1 MYTIVYHKH
10 PDTQKQKGNDIMWQ
24 EALQLSSGVADER
37 FFILNENGFQNGFSL
52 GTPVRAGGIN
62 AQFGWTY
69 SNNEIFTE
77 TKDEGTNNS
86 ITLNGT
92 IANNNYKYFIL
103 DFSCTAGRYIKY
115 SIFNY
120 SESKRHLS
128 IFFTHGIYLG
138 LTNTVDETPTSLDLD
153 TNTTYFI
160 IDDSQ
165 NILSGNETIT
175 IHRIWLGT

>member
-1 MYTIVYHKH
+1 MF
-10 PDTQKQKGNDIMWQ
+10 QKM
-24 EALQLSSGVADER
+24 LQVGSSGGSNER

-52 GTPVRAGGIN
+52 GVPVHAGGIN

-77 TKDEGTNNS
+77 AKGEQSNSS

-92 IANNNYKYFIL
+92 IANNNYKYFIM
-103 DFSCTAGRYIKY
+103 DFSCTSGRYIRA
-115 SIFNY
+115 SEFNY

-128 IFFTHGIYLG
+128 IFFTHGRYFG
-138 LTNTVDETPTSLDLD
+138 LVFTMDETPTTLD
-153 TNTTYFI
+153 NNKVYFVAG
-160 IDDSQ
+160 DN
-165 NILSGNETIT
+165 NILKGYETVT

>member
-1 MYTIVYHKH
+1 MF
-10 PDTQKQKGNDIMWQ
+10 QKM
-24 EALQLSSGVADER
+24 LQVGSGGGTDER

-52 GTPVRAGGIN
+52 GVPVTAGGLN

-77 TKDEGTNNS
+77 TKGASTNNS

-92 IANNNYKYFIL
+92 IANNNYKYFII
-103 DFSCTAGRYIKY
+103 DFSCTSGRHIGY
-115 SIFNY
+115 SKFDY

-138 LTNTVDETPTSLDLD
+138 LTFTMDETPTSLDNG
-153 TNTTYFI
+153 TVYFLNN
-160 IDDSQ
+160 D
-165 NILSGNETIT
+165 NVFNANETVT
-175 IHRIWLGT
+175 IHRIWLGI

>member
-1 MYTIVYHKH
+1 
-10 PDTQKQKGNDIMWQ
+10 MWQ
-24 EALQLSSGVADER
+24 EALQLSGVGTDER

-52 GTPVRAGGIN
+52 GVPVRAGAIN

-77 TKDEGTNNS
+77 TKGENTNNS

-92 IANNNYKYFIL
+92 IANNNYNYFIM
-103 DFSCTAGRYIKY
+103 DFSCTAGRYTMASK
-115 SIFNY
+115 FNY

-128 IFFTHGIYLG
+128 IFLTHGLYLG
-138 LTNTVDETPTSLDLD
+138 LTNTMDETPTSLDLD

-160 IDDSQ
+160 EAQI
-165 NILSGNETIT
+165 ILRGNETIT

>member
-1 MYTIVYHKH
+1 
-10 PDTQKQKGNDIMWQ
+10 MWQ
-24 EALQLSSGVADER
+24 EALQLSGGGTDER

-52 GTPVRAGGIN
+52 GVPVYAGGIN

-77 TKDEGTNNS
+77 VKGENTNNS

-103 DFSCTAGRYIKY
+103 DFSCTAGRYIA
-115 SIFNY
+115 FLEFDY

-128 IFFTHGIYLG
+128 IFFTHGLYLG
-138 LTNTVDETPTSLDLD
+138 LSNTIDETPTTLD
-153 TNTTYFI
+153 NGKIYFAV
-160 IDDSQ
+160 
-165 NILSGNETIT
+165 NGNPLRGNETIT
-175 IHRIWLGT
+175 IHRIWLGI

>member
-1 MYTIVYHKH
+1 
-10 PDTQKQKGNDIMWQ
+10 MWQ
-24 EALQLSSGVADER
+24 EALQLSGGGTDER

-52 GTPVRAGGIN
+52 GVPVPAGGFN

-77 TKDEGTNNS
+77 TKGDRTNNS

-92 IANNNYKYFIL
+92 IANNNYKYFII
-103 DFSCTAGRYIKY
+103 DFSCTSGRYIRALE
-115 SIFNY
+115 FNY

-138 LTNTVDETPTSLDLD
+138 LTFTMDETPTTLDND
-153 TNTTYFI
+153 KIYFV
-160 IDDSQ
+160 DAQ
-165 NILSGNETIT
+165 NVLNANETVT

>member
-1 MYTIVYHKH
+1 MF
-10 PDTQKQKGNDIMWQ
+10 QEMLQGGNGGGTD
-24 EALQLSSGVADER
+24 DR

-52 GTPVRAGGIN
+52 GVPVRAGAIN

-77 TKDEGTNNS
+77 TKGERTNNS

-92 IANNNYKYFIL
+92 IANNNYNYFII
-103 DFSCTAGRYIKY
+103 DFSCTAGRYIK
-115 SIFNY
+115 SSKFNY

-138 LTNTVDETPTSLDLD
+138 LTYTMDETPTSLDND
-153 TNTTYFI
+153 TVYFVVEG
-160 IDDSQ
+160 
-165 NILSGNETIT
+165 NPLNANETVT

>member
-1 MYTIVYHKH
+1 
-10 PDTQKQKGNDIMWQ
+10 MWQ
-24 EALQLSSGVADER
+24 EALQLSSGGGTDER

-52 GTPVRAGGIN
+52 GVPVTAGAIN
-62 AQFGWTY
+62 PQFGWTY

-77 TKDEGTNNS
+77 TKGANTNNS

-92 IANNNYKYFIL
+92 IANNNYKYFII
-103 DFSCTAGRYIKY
+103 DFSCTAGRHIGY
-115 SIFNY
+115 SKFDY

-138 LTNTVDETPTSLDLD
+138 LTNTMDETPTTLD
-153 TNTTYFI
+153 NEAPYFT
-160 IDDSQ
+160 DSKDV
-165 NILSGNETIT
+165 LKTNETVT

>member
-1 MYTIVYHKH
+1 MF
-10 PDTQKQKGNDIMWQ
+10 QKM
-24 EALQLSSGVADER
+24 LQVGSSGGTDER

-52 GTPVRAGGIN
+52 GVPVHAGGLN

-77 TKDEGTNNS
+77 TKAINTNNS

-92 IANNNYKYFIL
+92 IANNNYKYFIM
-103 DFSCTAGRYIKY
+103 DFSYSSGRHIGY
-115 SIFNY
+115 SKFNY

-128 IFFTHGIYLG
+128 IFFTHGLYFG
-138 LTNTVDETPTSLDLD
+138 LTNTMDETPTSLD
-153 TNTTYFI
+153 NGTTYFFN
-160 IDDSQ
+160 SE
-165 NILSGNETIT
+165 NILKTNETVT

>member
-1 MYTIVYHKH
+1 
-10 PDTQKQKGNDIMWQ
+10 MWQ
-24 EALQLSSGVADER
+24 KALQLSGVGTDER

-52 GTPVRAGGIN
+52 GVPVRAGGIN

-77 TKDEGTNNS
+77 TKGEGSNSS

-92 IANNNYKYFIL
+92 IANNNYKYFII
-103 DFSCTAGRYIKY
+103 DFSCAAGRYIRA
-115 SIFNY
+115 SEFNY

-138 LTNTVDETPTSLDLD
+138 LTNTMDETPTSLDLD
-153 TNTTYFI
+153 INATYLVV
-160 IDDSQ
+160 SG
-165 NILSGNETIT
+165 NPLKGNETIT

>member
-1 MYTIVYHKH
+1 MF
-10 PDTQKQKGNDIMWQ
+10 QKMLQGGN
-24 EALQLSSGVADER
+24 GGGTDER

-52 GTPVRAGGIN
+52 GIPVQAGGQN

-77 TKDEGTNNS
+77 TKAVNTNNS

-92 IANNNYKYFIL
+92 IANNNYKYFIM
-103 DFSCTAGRYIKY
+103 DFSCTAGRYIKL
-115 SIFNY
+115 SEFNY

-128 IFFTHGIYLG
+128 IFFTHGLYLG
-138 LTNTVDETPTSLDLD
+138 LTNTMDETPTSLDLD

-160 IDDSQ
+160 VSESP
-165 NILSGNETIT
+165 LRTNETVT

>member
-1 MYTIVYHKH
+1 
-10 PDTQKQKGNDIMWQ
+10 MWQ
-24 EALQLSSGVADER
+24 EALQLSGGGTDER

-52 GTPVRAGGIN
+52 GSPVKAGGIN

-77 TKDEGTNNS
+77 TKGANTNNS

-92 IANNNYKYFIL
+92 IANNNYKYFII
-103 DFSCTAGRYIKY
+103 DFSCTAGRYIIFSK
-115 SIFNY
+115 FNY

-128 IFFTHGIYLG
+128 IFFTHGIYFG

-160 IDDSQ
+160 DSA

-175 IHRIWLGT
+175 IHRIWFGT

>member
-1 MYTIVYHKH
+1 MF
-10 PDTQKQKGNDIMWQ
+10 QKMLQGGNC
-24 EALQLSSGVADER
+24 GGTDER

-52 GTPVRAGGIN
+52 GVPVIAGGLN

-77 TKDEGTNNS
+77 TKGVNTNNS

-92 IANNNYKYFIL
+92 IANNNYNYFII
-103 DFSCTAGRYIKY
+103 DFSCTAGRYIMSSK
-115 SIFNY
+115 FNY

-128 IFFTHGIYLG
+128 IFLTHGIYFG
-138 LTNTVDETPTSLDLD
+138 LTYTMDETPTSLDND
-153 TNTTYFI
+153 TIYFVV
-160 IDDSQ
+160 SG
-165 NILSGNETIT
+165 NPLKGNETVT